1 MADKYYPQ
9 ISQITPILKIV
20 SRLAYYAN
28 RTLFHNQRNL
38 RNLRIDLL
46 KK

>member
-9 ISQITPILKIV
+9 ISQIAPILKIGL
-20 SRLAYYAN
+20 RLASYAN
-28 RTLFHNQRNL
+28 RTSFHSQRQL

-46 KK
+46 KT